1 MSDNMDLYTAVR
13 VLDSVDDSKLRNEN
27 VCRMT
32 EEQIAEYSKQ
42 LDCVKG
48 LNGGNATA
56 RKKVKHWKCWFGCF
70 LNTPETCL
78 KSNKTFGQAQMKL
91 TLCAKRH
98 LWGNIYKAE
107 T

>member
-56 RKKVKHWKCWFGCF
+56 KEKGEALEMLVRMLLKYSGNLFEVKQNVRTGT
-70 LNTPETCL
+70 NPT
-78 KSNKTFGQAQMKL
+78 KSGRRRTQSG
-91 TLCAKRH
+91 
-98 LWGNIYKAE
+98 G
-107 T
+107 

>member
-42 LDCVKG
+42 LDCVTG
-48 LNGGNATA
+48 IFA
-56 RKKVKHWKCWFGCF
+56 KKFAQYVQ
-70 LNTPETCL
+70 
-78 KSNKTFGQAQMKL
+78 GQQ
-91 TLCAKRH
+91 
-98 LWGNIYKAE
+98 
-107 T
+107 